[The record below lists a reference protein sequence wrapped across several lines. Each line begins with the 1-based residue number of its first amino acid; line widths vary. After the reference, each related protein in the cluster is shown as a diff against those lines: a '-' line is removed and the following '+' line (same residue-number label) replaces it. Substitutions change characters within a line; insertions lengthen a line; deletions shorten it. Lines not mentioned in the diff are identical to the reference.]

1 MKLKELPRNVLAAS
15 LTSFLMD
22 ISSEM
27 VLNLVPLFLAN
38 VLGAGGTVIGAVEGV
53 AESVASLLRVVSGYI
68 SDRLRRRKW
77 LGLHGKKLGSFL
89 DVVVAKPVLQSIPRR
104 DFSPYFK
111 AGFVPR
117 KRPKIKTLPLKT
129 PTEVRRIDAQSI
141 RADHRGQGAE
151 NCLPKGFPLGDD
163 LAISLH
169 NKILAPKTSF
179 VERI

>member
-68 SDRLRRRKW
+68 SDHLGAASGLRFW
-77 LGLHGKKLGSFL
+77 
-89 DVVVAKPVLQSIPRR
+89 AM
-104 DFSPYFK
+104 
-111 AGFVPR
+111 
-117 KRPKIKTLPLKT
+117 
-129 PTEVRRIDAQSI
+129 
-141 RADHRGQGAE
+141 
-151 NCLPKGFPLGDD
+151 GFPL
-163 LAISLH
+163 
-169 NKILAPKTSF
+169 
-179 VERI
+179 